1 MKKRIPTLN
10 EFTNE
15 KEFSEEEREKLADK
29 GIALP
34 DGSYP
39 IETLHDLKNAIQAV
53 GRAKDYEKAK
63 KHIIKRAKALGKT
76 DELPEDWVNENVNI
90 NEKYKFISI
99 PKTMRE
105 IHSLMANIESYQ
117 DVVKNKDLYKE
128 VQMLDER
135 IQALANY
142 LINKDIV

>member
-15 KEFSEEEREKLADK
+15 KEFSEE

-76 DELPEDWVNENVNI
+76 DELPKNWVNKNVN
-90 NEKYKFISI
+90 N
-99 PKTMRE
+99 
-105 IHSLMANIESYQ
+105 
-117 DVVKNKDLYKE
+117 
-128 VQMLDER
+128 
-135 IQALANY
+135 
-142 LINKDIV
+142 